1 MPIDALFR
9 SYSLFRGSLVTI
21 PLLFELVFG
30 LDVPC
35 SVRLQADRPR
45 QSIMA
50 DTASASAG
58 ADSGAREGTSSMHQP
73 AESAGD
79 VEMKDLSK
87 PQPDPA
93 NPETKSS
100 HSHDGENR
108 PIPVPDKD
116 VKNPPNAE
124 ASSSAAA
131 RHDGPAL
138 PENEDLT
145 IDPVESPPNNGALT
159 VNIMLQL
166 TNGVRHPFRI
176 DERYLTKRN
185 VTVTGKTEDGNMD
198 PASITIY
205 TLKELILRDWRNEW
219 DDPPREPSSIRLIHF
234 GKLLEDRNQL
244 SREYFRIFIQELMTE
259 HHSLTRHAL
268 LLDYHFST
276 TSKNWVHMTVKPQDL
291 LDEEEAAK
299 KVKESSSHSGR
310 SGCCVIL

>member
-1 MPIDALFR
+1 
-9 SYSLFRGSLVTI
+9 
-21 PLLFELVFG
+21 
-30 LDVPC
+30 
-35 SVRLQADRPR
+35 
-45 QSIMA
+45 MA

-58 ADSGAREGTSSMHQP
+58 GDSGASEGTASMHRPAQP

-79 VEMKDLSK
+79 VEMEDLSK
-87 PQPDPA
+87 PQPGPE

-124 ASSSAAA
+124 ASSSSAA

-219 DDPPREPSSIRLIHF
+219 EDPPREPSSIRLIHF

-244 SREYFRIFIQELMTE
+244 S
-259 HHSLTRHAL
+259 H
-268 LLDYHFST
+268 YHFST

-299 KVKESSSHSGR
+299 KVKEASSHSGR